1 MTFFQDILMGTTFTL
16 ISVKRAFGVWISF
29 IGVLC
34 LAVVLSSVLI
44 FEDSKLY
51 IMQRV

>member
-1 MTFFQDILMGTTFTL
+1 MGTTFTL
-16 ISVKRAFGVWISF
+16 ISVRRAFAGWTET

-44 FEDSKLY
+44 FEDGEF
-51 IMQRV
+51 IEFN